1 MTPRPA
7 IDMEGQREVEAQCHF
22 CPNECPLLLSLDG
35 DQIVRAVKRRPPR
48 SGCGAAATGPERHC
62 QRLAV
67 LRGQRIEKA
76 QALLRAP
83 KVPRVVVG
91 GH

>member
-1 MTPRPA
+1 MTSEPA
-7 IDMEGQREVEAQCHF
+7 VGSEGKREVEAQCHF
-22 CPNECPLLLSLDG
+22 CPNECSLLLSVDG
-35 DQIVRAVKRRPPR
+35 DQIVRAVERRPLR
-48 SGCGAAATGPERHC
+48 SGCGATAMGPERHC
-62 QRLAV
+62 QRLKV